1 MSVTNT
7 QAFAYG
13 NWGAVA
19 QQYSA
24 SLDAG
29 GDDEVLLSLNFGFSA
44 SSGLT
49 STNYTWFEFLE
60 SASPISSVSNP
71 GTAIDYDSGRI
82 TLPTG
87 YTRHA
92 SAGASEVF
100 RVTSIFEVTLAM
112 KAFRLATAER
122 YVGMRLNRAAGTNT
136 IPMSGVWTYGLP
148 LASEENMAFTYD
160 VTTDIGKVRMLITDR
175 DESRPVFQDAEI
187 QAYLDLEDASVRRAA
202 AAALETMASDQ
213 ALVLK
218 VIVTLDLETDGAKVS
233 DALMKRAAV
242 LRKTENESGAFD
254 IAEMLTNDFGDREWF
269 AGAIRRGE

>member
-19 QQYSA
+19 QQYSQT
-24 SLDAG
+24 LDAG
-29 GDDEVLLSLNFGFSA
+29 GDDEVLLALMFGTP
-44 SSGLT
+44 SSVS
-49 STNYTWFEFLE
+49 STNYTWLEFVEGDSTPL
-60 SASPISSVSNP
+60 SAGG
-71 GTAIDYDSGRI
+71 GTAIDYSSGRI
-82 TLPTG
+82 TLPDG
-87 YTRHA
+87 YTRNV
-92 SAGASEVF
+92 SAAASEVF
-100 RVTSIFEVTLAM
+100 RITSFLDVILAL
-112 KAFRLATAER
+112 KAFRVATGTSR
-122 YVGMRLNRAAGTNT
+122 YIAARLNRAAATNT
-136 IPMSGVWTYGLP
+136 IPMAGAWTYGLP
-148 LASEENMAFTYD
+148 LTAEANMAFTYD

-175 DESRPVFQDAEI
+175 NEARPIFQDAEI
-187 QAYLDLEDASVRRAA
+187 QAYLDLEDSSVRRAA

-242 LRKTENESGAFD
+242 LRQTENETGAFD
-254 IAEMLTNDFGDREWF
+254 IAEMITNDFGDREWF

>member
-7 QAFAYG
+7 AAFGLGNYG
-13 NWGAVA
+13 SVA
-19 QQYSA
+19 QQFGQY
-24 SLDAG
+24 LDTS
-29 GDDEVLLSLNFGFSA
+29 GDDEVLLALSFGFHA
-44 SSGLT
+44 SSGLST
-49 STNYTWFEFLE
+49 TNYTWFEFAE
-60 SASPISSVSNP
+60 SDSPISSISNI
-71 GTAIDYDSGRI
+71 GTAIDYSSGRI

-92 SAGASEVF
+92 SAAASEVF
-100 RVTSIFEVTLAM
+100 RLTSGFELIFAM
-112 KAFRLATAER
+112 KAFRIVTGER
-122 YVGMRLNRAAGTNT
+122 YLCLRVNRAAGTNT

-160 VTTDIGKVRMLITDR
+160 VSTDIGKVRMLITDR

-187 QAYLDLEDASVRRAA
+187 QAYLDLEDSSIRRAA

-242 LRKTENESGAFD
+242 LRKTEDETGAFD
-254 IAEMLTNDFGDREWF
+254 IAEMITNDFGDREWF
-269 AGAIRRGE
+269 DGAIRRGE